1 MQYDISYKKE
11 PGRAVKAT
19 LQNVDL
25 PLLQK
30 TVLEEAAK
38 APISPAEQL
47 ALLRAES
54 GSKKRWDDCNIG
66 I

>member
-1 MQYDISYKKE
+1 MQYDISYNKE
-11 PGRAVKAT
+11 PGRAIKAT

-54 GSKKRWDDCNIG
+54 GSKKRWGDCNIG